1 MQIKQEKCE
10 PSSNSYRVVNIT
22 AEASSG
28 VATEVETPTGGP
40 GKKRYIFQ
48 INQQKNFP
56 PPPSPSL
63 PPLPYYYY

>member
-1 MQIKQEKCE
+1 MTSKTKIAKCSLKGVENYADKAREKCE

-40 GKKRYIFQ
+40 GKKGTFFR
-48 INQQKNFP
+48 
-56 PPPSPSL
+56 
-63 PPLPYYYY
+63 